1 MKKLFDNIENLLV
14 DETFLEEGGAETA
27 VAAGQDRTFAES
39 LEEHLVEIAFAEAA
53 DYNDIHEAL
62 LWERRMPGG
71 IAHPDDCQYGDNELC
86 FLQS

>member
-1 MKKLFDNIENLLV
+1 LLRTCWWTKPFSRRVFD
-14 DETFLEEGGAETA
+14 DTA
-27 VAAGQDRTFAES
+27 TAAGQGRTFAES

-71 IAHPDDCQYGDNELC
+71 ITHPDDCQYGDNELC
-86 FLQS
+86 FLQR

>member
-1 MKKLFDNIENLLV
+1 MKNLSKSIEDLLA
-14 DETFLEEGGAETA
+14 DEALLEEGGAETA
-27 VAAGQDRTFAES
+27 TAVEQGRTFAES
-39 LEEHLVEIAFAEAA
+39 LEEHFVEIAFAEAA

-71 IAHPDDCQYGDNELC
+71 IAHPDDCQYGDNDLC

>member
-1 MKKLFDNIENLLV
+1 MKKLIKNIENLLV
-14 DETFLEEGGAETA
+14 DEALLEEGFDDTA
-27 VAAGQDRTFAES
+27 TAAGQGRTFAES

-86 FLQS
+86 FLQR